1 MYNKFI
7 DDTRNIFKK
16 TVRPIGNFFKKEGS
30 NLLRKTSHT
39 LGDVGNILGNVNN
52 QANKFLNSNFANT
65 LADTLPYGQVG
76 KNLLVNINKG
86 IGNLSN
92 LTQQASNLTNKKNYS
107 GSAGDVVTNAL
118 QRAKNIKD
126 DASKFTFH

>member
-30 NLLRKTSHT
+30 NLLRKTSRT

-52 QANKFLNSNFANT
+52 QANKFLNSNLANT
-65 LADTLPYGQVG
+65 LADSLPYGQVD

-92 LTQQASNLTNKKNYS
+92 L
-107 GSAGDVVTNAL
+107 
-118 QRAKNIKD
+118 
-126 DASKFTFH
+126 